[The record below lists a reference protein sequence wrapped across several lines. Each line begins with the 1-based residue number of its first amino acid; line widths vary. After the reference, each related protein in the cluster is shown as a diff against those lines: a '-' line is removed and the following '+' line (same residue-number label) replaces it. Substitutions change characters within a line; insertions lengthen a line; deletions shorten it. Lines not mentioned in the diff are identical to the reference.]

1 MAALTL
7 AFAALYC
14 LCLIWAAIS
23 DIRNLHIGNR
33 ICLILAAAFL
43 PYAVL
48 AAEPAVRLA
57 PHLLVGAGM
66 LALTFGL
73 FSFHW
78 LGGGDAKLIP
88 AIALWLGPGHI
99 LSFLVT
105 LALAGGAFALLLLA
119 LRFALR
125 AFPAFDAH
133 FPWPKMA
140 GWARNGICPYGV
152 PISFAA
158 LCEVPALF
166 GGVAG

>member
-1 MAALTL
+1 M
-7 AFAALYC
+7 
-14 LCLIWAAIS
+14 
-23 DIRNLHIGNR
+23 RNLHIGNR
-33 ICLILAAAFL
+33 TCLILAAAFL

-57 PHLLVGAGM
+57 PHLLVAAGV

-88 AIALWLGPGHI
+88 AIALWLGPAHI
-99 LSFLVT
+99 LSFMVT

-119 LRFALR
+119 LRVALR
-125 AFPAFDAH
+125 TFPALDAR
-133 FPWPKMA
+133 FPCPKIA

-166 GGVAG
+166 GGAG